1 MPRLTEYEQRR
12 EVEDVVVHPRYNSG
26 TNKLS
31 VLMKILCHL
40 SPPTNQNHQHHQF
53 NRNDIA
59 LLKVKSDFNCIER
72 RLYPACLPTRY
83 RNCTDIKTEA
93 KQTNWNWN
101 LMQASNQQRPQLVY
115 LKEPTYR
122 GEDYSGWKRVTLLP
136 PSLPFQLHF
145 LCLFLFIQN
154 PDDLKGLVTGWGRTS
169 ENGGPLSTTL
179 LKVGSSFTFWSFWSW
194 ELDNSLILHSCTLG
208 CRFRAIKT
216 AKRLTMEP

>member
-1 MPRLTEYEQRR
+1 MSVEDQERDDIDYHGSNHLVLMFVAKLTNMCCSPHATMRCILRAHVDHHIMPRLTEYEQRR
-12 EVEDVVVHPRYNSG
+12 EVEHVVVHPRYNSG

-93 KQTNWNWN
+93 KQAN
-101 LMQASNQQRPQLVY
+101 
-115 LKEPTYR
+115 
-122 GEDYSGWKRVTLLP
+122 
-136 PSLPFQLHF
+136 
-145 LCLFLFIQN
+145 
-154 PDDLKGLVTGWGRTS
+154 
-169 ENGGPLSTTL
+169 
-179 LKVGSSFTFWSFWSW
+179 
-194 ELDNSLILHSCTLG
+194 
-208 CRFRAIKT
+208 
-216 AKRLTMEP
+216 